1 MFADD
6 RFSPTHIEDEDNSVQ
21 PRKNG
26 ASGSRTKVLA
36 EISEFDSG
44 LFRISRKIQEQKK
57 RHIIVMYS
65 SGCHGTV
72 IRNAVTG
79 IRVSGHI
86 VGSKAED
93 LFFKVKFSTGET
105 GLNTVTLF
113 YDSPEQYE
121 KHMNDVIK
129 STTKQPW
136 HDRVQTARIG
146 MARA

>member
-6 RFSPTHIEDEDNSVQ
+6 RFSPTHIEEEDTSVQ
-21 PRKNG
+21 PRKNDS
-26 ASGSRTKVLA
+26 SGGRSKVLA

-44 LFRISRKIQEQKK
+44 LFRISRKVPDQKK
-57 RHIIVMYS
+57 KRSIVMYS
-65 SGCHGTV
+65 SDCHGST

-93 LFFKVKFSTGET
+93 LFFKVKFATGET
-105 GLNTVTLF
+105 GVNTVTLF

-121 KHMNDVIK
+121 KHMTDIITSN
-129 STTKQPW
+129 TKQSW
-136 HDRVQTARIG
+136 QERVQKVRLG
-146 MARA
+146 MVRA

>member
-6 RFSPTHIEDEDNSVQ
+6 RFSPTHIEDDDTSVQ

-26 ASGSRTKVLA
+26 SGGARSKVLA

-44 LFRISRKIQEQKK
+44 LFRISRKVPDQKK
-57 RHIIVMYS
+57 KRSIVMYS
-65 SGCHGTV
+65 SSSHGST

-93 LFFKVKFSTGET
+93 LFFKVKFATGET
-105 GLNTVTLF
+105 GLNTATLF

-121 KHMNDVIK
+121 KHMTDVLK

-136 HDRVQTARIG
+136 HDRVQTARVG